1 MVGFPLATAPTTM
14 TIGLSLLIFYANF
27 FMSMSLA
34 LVENAIL
41 GASSGKCKVTGD
53 LTIYKSVV
61 DDYYARIDSL
71 LSNWANR
78 ALNLL

>member
-1 MVGFPLATAPTTM
+1 
-14 TIGLSLLIFYANF
+14 
-27 FMSMSLA
+27 MSLA

-41 GASSGKCKVTGD
+41 GASSGKCNVTGD

-71 LSNWANR
+71 LSNWAKR